1 MSDVRLIAVLGYSNG
16 ASHGLHEICLTRLRR
31 AEREMVD
38 DAVVLLSGWARRRSS
53 ASEAELMARSWE
65 GRGYRILLDRRARS
79 TLGNVVGVSKLART
93 LGAKEVVLVTSGWH
107 ARRAGAL
114 LQSALRGSG
123 STIRLAATDEQ
134 GSLRARL
141 RELACWTL
149 VPLAALSLRARR
161 RADPAGTRPAMQY
174 D

>member
-16 ASHGLHEICLTRLRR
+16 ASDELHEICLRRLLR
-31 AEREMVD
+31 AEREVGD
-38 DAVVLLSGWARRRSS
+38 GAVVLLSGWARGRSS
-53 ASEAELMARSWE
+53 ASEAELMARSWK

-79 TLGNVVGVSKLART
+79 TLGNVVGVATLART

-114 LQSALRGSG
+114 LRSALRGSG
-123 STIRLAATDEQ
+123 ATIRLAATDEQ

-141 RELACWTL
+141 RELACCTL
-149 VPLAALSLRARR
+149 VPFAARSLRR
-161 RADPAGTRPAMQY
+161 RADRTGRRTMAQY